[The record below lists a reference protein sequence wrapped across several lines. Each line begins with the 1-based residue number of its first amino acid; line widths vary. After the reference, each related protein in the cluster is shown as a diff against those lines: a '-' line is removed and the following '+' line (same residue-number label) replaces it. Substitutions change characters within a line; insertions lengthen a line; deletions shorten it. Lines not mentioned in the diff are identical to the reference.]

1 MQKIKFFVFMS
12 LKIWMIK
19 KEPHTTF
26 VQYFLFTAVDI
37 TIYQQFN
44 LEHVQGCGC
53 DLKQRFLSIDVSF
66 RHIIRS
72 SQKDLCLGRG
82 FRSYH
87 PVYFH
92 HSD

>member
-1 MQKIKFFVFMS
+1 MS

-19 KEPHTTF
+19 KEHILLLFSP
-26 VQYFLFTAVDI
+26 LFTAVDI